1 MGSAALD
8 MAYVAAG
15 RCDGYWQR
23 NLNYWDVA
31 AGIVLVKEAGGFV
44 TDFDG
49 NSKYI
54 ENKTILASNS
64 KIGDQMREVLKK

>member
-15 RCDGYWQR
+15 RCDGFWHR
-23 NLNYWDVA
+23 NLNYWDIA
-31 AGIVLVKEAGGFV
+31 AGIVIIKEAGGFV
-44 TDFDG
+44 TDVKG
-49 NSKYI
+49 NTNYI

-64 KIGDQMREVLKK
+64 KINQEMIEVFK